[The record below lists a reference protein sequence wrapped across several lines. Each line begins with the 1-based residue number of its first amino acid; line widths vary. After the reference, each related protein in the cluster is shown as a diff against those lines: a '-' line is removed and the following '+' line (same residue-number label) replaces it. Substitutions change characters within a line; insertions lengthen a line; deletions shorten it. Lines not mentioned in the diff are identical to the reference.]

1 MQHFYFS
8 LQCLVLN
15 KKQDLHPLQPY
26 QTYQMIPYYTDVPI
40 LKTHIIY
47 IFCVQ
52 PIACCHLTLFCK
64 LAAAQ
69 CSPHYVTCQN
79 KHKCT
84 YFVQTIPLLLHSSSQ
99 IVAFPP
105 TTSVLLL
112 LPQACGHRWKNVF
125 YSRKENQN
133 KLPHGVCYR
142 YEADLKQSQPLIP
155 CYKGTLFCIYRISDS
170 YSLMHTVA
178 KRFATEKWKC
188 GL

>member
-84 YFVQTIPLLLHSSSQ
+84 YFVCRLFHCCYIPPLKQLHFLQQHLCCFSFHRHVGIVGRTCSIPGKKTRTSCLMVSVTDTRLTSNSLNHSSHATK
-99 IVAFPP
+99 VHCFAF
-105 TTSVLLL
+105 T
-112 LPQACGHRWKNVF
+112 G
-125 YSRKENQN
+125 Y
-133 KLPHGVCYR
+133 
-142 YEADLKQSQPLIP
+142 LI
-155 CYKGTLFCIYRISDS
+155 LI
-170 YSLMHTVA
+170 H
-178 KRFATEKWKC
+178 
-188 GL
+188 